1 MVGMARFS
9 DKVAVV
15 TGASKGTGAGIA
27 RRLAEGAEVA
37 FLASDDASWI
47 AGQSPR
53 VAGGLGM

>member
-15 TGASKGTGAGIA
+15 TGASKGTGRGIA
-27 RRLAEGAEVA
+27 RRLTEGAAVV

-47 AGQSPR
+47 AGESPR
-53 VAGGLGM
+53 VAGGLGI